1 MRLEKL
7 KLTSKI
13 LKEILMIIHLFN
25 LNLFVKTE
33 PNMMELEINFNM
45 K

>member
-1 MRLEKL
+1 MRLRLEQL

-13 LKEILMIIHLFN
+13 PKEILMIIHLFN

-33 PNMMELEINFNM
+33 PNMMKL
-45 K
+45 